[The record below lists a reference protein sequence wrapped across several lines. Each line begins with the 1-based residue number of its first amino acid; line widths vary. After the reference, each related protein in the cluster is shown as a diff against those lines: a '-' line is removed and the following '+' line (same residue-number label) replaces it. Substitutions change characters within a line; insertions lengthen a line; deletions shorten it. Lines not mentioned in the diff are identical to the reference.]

1 MKTSYLF
8 PSRFRLW
15 GLILTIIALLLAV
28 YSEVNEG
35 IPFLKQIPV
44 LALVDSGIPF
54 STRPDTSFFKII
66 KDDFDFELISILFI
80 LGGFLLG
87 FSRQKIEDEYIN
99 QIRLQSLL
107 IATYV
112 HFAIFIFLMLSFYG
126 LDYLYVMM
134 INMFTILW
142 FFNLV
147 FYYKLFRLKRQMTS

>member
-1 MKTSYLF
+1 
-8 PSRFRLW
+8 LW
-15 GLILTIIALLLAV
+15 GLILTIIALVLAV
-28 YSEVNEG
+28 YSEANEG

-44 LALVDSGIPF
+44 LAFVDSGMPLIGH
-54 STRPDTSFFKII
+54 SEINFFKII

-80 LGGFLLG
+80 IGGFLLG

-112 HFAIFIFLMLSFYG
+112 HFAIVIFLMLSFYG
-126 LDYLYVMM
+126 LDYLYVIM

-142 FFNLV
+142 IFNLV
-147 FYYKLFRLKRQMTS
+147 FYYKLFRLKKQMTS